1 MDLVTIGII
10 ALVIS
15 APIVVWDL
23 VSTNNTS
30 RLKEAFLPYTQF
42 AYLACFIAGFGL
54 LLKVMSF
61 AAVLLLATVT
71 TGLIWLWDRYANKGA
86 VRAASASAA
95 RIEQANAAA
104 SQVAADPA
112 AAAGASKA
120 EQTKALP
127 QLPIWR
133 ELGASFFPV
142 ILIVFVV
149 RSFLV
154 EPFRIPSGSMIPTLL
169 VGDFI
174 LVNKF
179 AYGVRLPVAN
189 KKIFNVGN
197 PQRGD
202 VMVFRYPVDESLD
215 YIKRVIGLPGDTVS
229 YRNKQLTINGAA
241 VTQIQDGA
249 FEYLEQEANSGG
261 AQLEVARL
269 SRFKETLG
277 SHTHATLA
285 ETAKPT
291 LHFNSVQS
299 FPNKEQCQYDQAGF
313 TCAVPAGHYFMMGD
327 NRDRSSDSRYW
338 GFVPENHIVGKAFL
352 IWLNWSDFKRIG
364 TRIN

>member
-10 ALVIS
+10 ALVVS
-15 APIVVWDL
+15 TPIVVWDL
-23 VSTNNTS
+23 VTANTS
-30 RLKEAFLPYTQF
+30 RLKEALLPYTQF

-61 AAVLLLATVT
+61 AAVLLLATAT
-71 TGLIWLWDRYANKGA
+71 TGLIWLWDRYANKG
-86 VRAASASAA
+86 
-95 RIEQANAAA
+95 
-104 SQVAADPA
+104 VAAEAAKAEPQKSVAQA
-112 AAAGASKA
+112 AAAGGVRT

-127 QLPIWR
+127 QVPIWR

-189 KKIFNVGN
+189 KKIFSVGD

-215 YIKRVIGLPGDTVS
+215 YIKRVIGVPGDTVS
-229 YRNKQLTINGAA
+229 YRNKQLTINGEA
-241 VTQIQDGA
+241 VTQVQDGA
-249 FEYLEQEANSGG
+249 FEYLEQEANFSG

-277 SHTHATLA
+277 THTHATLN

-291 LHFNSVQS
+291 LHLGSVQS
-299 FPNKEQCQYDQAGF
+299 FPNKEQCRYDQEGF
-313 TCAVPAGHYFMMGD
+313 TCTVPAGHYFMMGD

-352 IWLNWSDFKRIG
+352 IWLNWSDIKRIG

>member
-15 APIVVWDL
+15 TPIVVWDL
-23 VSTNNTS
+23 VTTNQTS

-71 TGLIWLWDRYANKGA
+71 TGLIWLWDRYVNKGA
-86 VRAASASAA
+86 A
-95 RIEQANAAA
+95 RKIGATDAVMAGAKTGQ
-104 SQVAADPA
+104 A
-112 AAAGASKA
+112 AAAEMAKGDA
-120 EQTKALP
+120 KALP
-127 QLPIWR
+127 QQVPIWR

-189 KKIFNVGN
+189 KKIVAVGD

-202 VMVFRYPVDESLD
+202 VMVFRYPIDQSLD
-215 YIKRVIGLPGDTVS
+215 YIKRVVGLPGDTVS
-229 YRNKQLTINGAA
+229 YRNKQLSINGAPVA
-241 VTQIQDGA
+241 QVEDGQY
-249 FEYLEQEANSGG
+249 EYLEQDSGFNG
-261 AQLEVARL
+261 SQLEVARL
-269 SRFKETLG
+269 KRFSETLG
-277 SHTHATLA
+277 THTHATLV
-285 ETAKPT
+285 EPSKGT
-291 LHFNSVQS
+291 LQPAGVQS
-299 FPNKEQCQYDQAGF
+299 FEGKDQCSYDQDGF
-313 TCAVPAGHYFMMGD
+313 TCKVPAGHYFMMGD

-338 GFVPENHIVGKAFL
+338 GFVPEDHIVGKAFL
-352 IWLNWSDFKRIG
+352 IWLNWSDIKRIG

>member
-1 MDLVTIGII
+1 MDLATIGII

-15 APIVVWDL
+15 TPIVVWDL
-23 VSTNNTS
+23 ATTNSTS

-71 TGLIWLWDRYANKGA
+71 TGLIWLWDRYASKG
-86 VRAASASAA
+86 
-95 RIEQANAAA
+95 
-104 SQVAADPA
+104 A
-112 AAAGASKA
+112 AAAAIGRGKA
-120 EQTKALP
+120 EQAKAVADQPIAAQSAAGGTAKAEQVKAVP
-127 QLPIWR
+127 QVPIWR

-189 KKIFNVGN
+189 KKIIGVGD

-202 VMVFRYPVDESLD
+202 VMVFRYPVDSSLD
-215 YIKRVIGLPGDTVS
+215 YIKRVIGVPGDTVS
-229 YRNKQLTINGAA
+229 YRNKRLTINGEA
-241 VTQIQDGA
+241 VTQVEDGP
-249 FEYLEQEANSGG
+249 FEYLEQEPNFNG
-261 AQLEVARL
+261 AQLEMARL
-269 SRFKETLG
+269 NRFKETLG
-277 SHTHATLA
+277 THAHATLTESSKA
-285 ETAKPT
+285 T
-291 LHFNSVQS
+291 LHLGSVQS
-299 FPNKEQCQYDQAGF
+299 FQHKDQCTYDQDGF
-313 TCAVPAGHYFMMGD
+313 TCKVPAGHYFMMGD

-338 GFVPENHIVGKAFL
+338 GFVPEDHIVGKAFL
-352 IWLNWSDFKRIG
+352 IWLNWSEFKRIG

>member
-15 APIVVWDL
+15 TPIVVWDL
-23 VSTNNTS
+23 VTANNGS
-30 RLKEAFLPYTQF
+30 RMKEAFLPYTQF

-61 AAVLLLATVT
+61 AAVLLLATAA
-71 TGLIWLWDRYANKGA
+71 TGLIWLWDRYANK
-86 VRAASASAA
+86 S
-95 RIEQANAAA
+95 
-104 SQVAADPA
+104 
-112 AAAGASKA
+112 AAAGEASIERAKA
-120 EQTKALP
+120 AP
-127 QLPIWR
+127 HVPIWR

-189 KKIFNVGN
+189 KKIIGVGE
-197 PQRGD
+197 PRRGD
-202 VMVFRYPVDESLD
+202 VMVFRYPIDDSLD
-215 YIKRVIGLPGDTVS
+215 YIKRVVGLPGDSVS
-229 YRNKQLTINGAA
+229 YRNKQLSINGQP
-241 VTQIQDGA
+241 VPQTDDGEY
-249 FEYLEQEANSGG
+249 EYLEKDSGFRG
-261 AQLEVARL
+261 AQLEVVRQK
-269 SRFKETLG
+269 RFRETLG
-277 SHTHATLA
+277 ERTHATLVDG
-285 ETAKPT
+285 TKST
-291 LHFNSVQS
+291 LQQSGVQS
-299 FPNKEQCQYDQAGF
+299 FGHKDQCRYDQDGF
-313 TCAVPAGHYFMMGD
+313 TCSVPAGHYFMMGD

-352 IWLNWSDFKRIG
+352 IWLNWSELKRIG

>member
-1 MDLVTIGII
+1 MDLATIGII

-15 APIVVWDL
+15 TPIVVWDL
-23 VSTNNTS
+23 VTANNAS

-61 AAVLLLATVT
+61 AAVLLLATVA
-71 TGLIWLWDRYANKGA
+71 TGLIWLWDRYANK
-86 VRAASASAA
+86 RSAASA
-95 RIEQANAAA
+95 
-104 SQVAADPA
+104 PA
-112 AAAGASKA
+112 AAPEPKTAGAAAKA
-120 EQTKALP
+120 DAAKMLQV
-127 QLPIWR
+127 PIWR

-189 KKIFNVGN
+189 VKILPVGD

-202 VMVFRYPVDESLD
+202 VMVFRYPKNQTLD
-215 YIKRVIGLPGDTVS
+215 YIKRVIGIPGDTVT
-229 YRNKQLTINGAA
+229 YRNKKLTINGEA
-241 VTQIQDGA
+241 VPMQEIGA
-249 FEYLEQEANSGG
+249 FQYRDTGQETGQLQLVESRQFTETISGH
-261 AQLEVARL
+261 E
-269 SRFKETLG
+269 
-277 SHTHATLA
+277 HATLI
-285 ETAKPT
+285 EDTQST
-291 LHFNSVQS
+291 LHVMRVEDFEH
-299 FPNKEQCQYDQAGF
+299 KGACTYDAEGF
-313 TCAVPAGHYFMMGD
+313 TCRVPAGHYFMMGD

-338 GFVPENHIVGKAFL
+338 GFVPEDHIVGKAFL
-352 IWLNWSDFKRIG
+352 IWLNWSEIKRIG